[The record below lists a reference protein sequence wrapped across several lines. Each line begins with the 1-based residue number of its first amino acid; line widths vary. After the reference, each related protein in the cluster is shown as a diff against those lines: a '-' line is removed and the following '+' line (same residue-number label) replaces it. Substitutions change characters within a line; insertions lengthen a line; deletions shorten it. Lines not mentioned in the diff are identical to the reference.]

1 MIPRIQTGTSFQGAG
16 LYYLHDKKLEG
27 ETERLTTERVAWT
40 YAINTVENDPEA
52 VLAEMRQTSFDQPIL
67 KMLSG
72 NRIDGRPTET
82 PVMTVALAWSPEQNP
97 TQNQMIEAGHSY
109 LQHMGWEA
117 HQALFVAHNDTKHP
131 HMHMII
137 NRVHPETGMVLD
149 DSWSK
154 TRSQQWA
161 LGYERDNGRIFCQ
174 AREAKYGRREMN
186 DAPHLHRSEWKLW
199 QEISKENAFD
209 PEYHRA
215 LEAGEWET
223 LKEGQK
229 QERIDFWKQTGQMRK
244 DLRGV
249 LREEVR
255 EEFKEEWRAYNALKA
270 ERHEQGRAYDK
281 EARRAL
287 KHYARLGGMQGSA
300 VELKEGRFWK
310 TGHLRKDRNEIDP
323 VSRAVQ
329 DARDLKSGYEWGGP
343 HQ

>member
-97 TQNQMIEAGHSY
+97 TRNQMIEAGHSY

-137 NRVHPETGMVLD
+137 TGCIPRPG
-149 DSWSK
+149 WCW
-154 TRSQQWA
+154 TIHGARPGRS
-161 LGYERDNGRIFCQ
+161 NGRSAMSGTTAASS
-174 AREAKYGRREMN
+174 ARPAKRNMDG
-186 DAPHLHRSEWKLW
+186 
-199 QEISKENAFD
+199 
-209 PEYHRA
+209 
-215 LEAGEWET
+215 
-223 LKEGQK
+223 
-229 QERIDFWKQTGQMRK
+229 
-244 DLRGV
+244 
-249 LREEVR
+249 
-255 EEFKEEWRAYNALKA
+255 
-270 ERHEQGRAYDK
+270 
-281 EARRAL
+281 AR
-287 KHYARLGGMQGSA
+287 
-300 VELKEGRFWK
+300 
-310 TGHLRKDRNEIDP
+310 
-323 VSRAVQ
+323 
-329 DARDLKSGYEWGGP
+329 
-343 HQ
+343 